1 MVSAADEGDR
11 RRGSLQH
18 RPLSKTEPEELDDS
32 IPPISAASAAGIFA
46 EGSRFGTY
54 VIGPCVGHGGMA
66 RIYRAEHEG
75 LKRQVALKVLTD
87 GVVHGTEGRAR
98 FLREARIAAAIKH
111 PNVVNI
117 YDIGVENRVPY
128 LVMELLEGQDLEAVL
143 HSHGALSE
151 STIIDIIIP
160 VVAGLVA
167 VHDAGVVHR
176 DLKPGN
182 IFLSQGPN
190 EEIEPKLLDFGISKA
205 QGGEKLRLTSTR
217 GLLMGTPLYMS
228 PEALLGAEMTPLSDQ
243 YSLGVVMYE
252 CATGINPFVADNV
265 AETAR
270 RVTTGDYPP
279 LSEHAI
285 RPSRRLSSI
294 IERAL
299 SLDPKDRYPSMRA
312 LGQELLSLA
321 GQRTRIT
328 WAFTF
333 GEVAAAARPRA
344 LPAGEG
350 SGTVAPKSA
359 GGTSWTWQLAAALA
373 VGLATVAL
381 LVTWSDREPRASR
394 AVIPLNAA
402 AAESSIRQLRPAPV
416 RAADLTRAA
425 ATSPRSLSKT
435 AAPEPATGAGDV
447 AAENV
452 ARDVVDT
459 DIARRDDSRDDTS
472 QSDNSRSDGARPARS
487 TPPRAARAV
496 RRDPDSPEWLIERR
510 ERKRRLTGNALQVGT
525 NRAPI
530 FD

>member
-1 MVSAADEGDR
+1 M
-11 RRGSLQH
+11 QH
-18 RPLSKTEPEELDDS
+18 RPLSKSEPDELDDS
-32 IPPISAASAAGIFA
+32 ISPISAASAAGIFA

-87 GVVHGTEGRAR
+87 GVAHGTEGRAR
-98 FLREARIAAAIKH
+98 FLREARIAAGIKH

-117 YDIGVENRVPY
+117 YDIGVENRIPY

-182 IFLSQGPN
+182 IFLSQGTN

-228 PEALLGAEMTPLSDQ
+228 PEALLGSEMTPLSDQ

-252 CATGINPFVADNV
+252 CATGINPFVADHV

-312 LGQELLSLA
+312 FGQELLTLA

-333 GEVAAAARPRA
+333 GEVATAERPHHA
-344 LPAGEG
+344 LPAGASKATTDG
-350 SGTVAPKSA
+350 QSVKDI
-359 GGTSWTWQLAAALA
+359 SWTWQLAAALA

-381 LVTWSDREPRASR
+381 LLTWSDREPRSGR
-394 AVIPLNAA
+394 AVIPIDPASA
-402 AAESSIRQLRPAPV
+402 PQSSIQGLQPAPA
-416 RAADLTRAA
+416 RGASLTGA
-425 ATSPRSLSKT
+425 ATAPMSVPERPVAGGNSRPNEH
-435 AAPEPATGAGDV
+435 AAQ
-447 AAENV
+447 NV
-452 ARDVVDT
+452 AETAEPLVDHS
-459 DIARRDDSRDDTS
+459 ADDHSA
-472 QSDNSRSDGARPARS
+472 DGDSSVKDPAGAAPARS
-487 TPPRAARAV
+487 AKARGTARAV
-496 RRDPDSPEWLIERR
+496 RATPAPATRRAPENPEWIIERR
-510 ERKRRLTGNALQVGT
+510 ERKRRLTTKGLQVGT

>member
-1 MVSAADEGDR
+1 M
-11 RRGSLQH
+11 QH
-18 RPLSKTEPEELDDS
+18 RPLSKTEPEELEDS
-32 IPPISAASAAGIFA
+32 SSPISAASAAGIFA

-117 YDIGVENRVPY
+117 YDIGVENRIPY

-182 IFLSQGPN
+182 IFLSQGAN
-190 EEIEPKLLDFGISKA
+190 DEIEPKLLDFGISKA

-285 RPSRRLSSI
+285 RPSRRLSAI

-312 LGQELLSLA
+312 FGQELLSLA

-333 GEVAAAARPRA
+333 GEVAAAARPHPA
-344 LPAGEG
+344 LPAGDA
-350 SGTVAPKSA
+350 SGAPAPASKSA
-359 GGTSWTWQLAAALA
+359 PVVSWTWQLAAALA
-373 VGLATVAL
+373 VGVATIAL
-381 LVTWSDREPRASR
+381 LLTWSDRGPRASR
-394 AVIPLNAA
+394 AIIPLNAVSA
-402 AAESSIRQLRPAPV
+402 PESSIRQLQPAPL
-416 RAADLTRAA
+416 RAAHLTGATATDPRSPTERAPERISAPANGHLVDDTTAESAASTSGDSTSRAA
-425 ATSPRSLSKT
+425 NTK
-435 AAPEPATGAGDV
+435 
-447 AAENV
+447 
-452 ARDVVDT
+452 RD
-459 DIARRDDSRDDTS
+459 
-472 QSDNSRSDGARPARS
+472 ARP
-487 TPPRAARAV
+487 TPARAARAP
-496 RRDPDSPEWLIERR
+496 RRAPDSPEWLIERR
-510 ERKRRLTGNALQVGT
+510 DQKRRVATQRLEVGT